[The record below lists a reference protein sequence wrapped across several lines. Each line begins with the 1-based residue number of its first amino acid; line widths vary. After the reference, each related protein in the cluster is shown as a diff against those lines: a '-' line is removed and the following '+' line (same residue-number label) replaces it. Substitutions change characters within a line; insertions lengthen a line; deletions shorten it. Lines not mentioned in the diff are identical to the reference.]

1 MSDRIHYCTECGQ
14 DLDSS
19 KAVWLEL
26 NSHTGRWSRSDG
38 ECPASE
44 SQGWFI
50 FGAACAKKVLREQR
64 TLLPEVKS

>member
-14 DLDSS
+14 ELDSS

-26 NSHTGRWSRSDG
+26 NCNDGRWTSKEG
-38 ECPASE
+38 ECPESE

-50 FGAACAKKVLREQR
+50 FGSACAKKVLRKQPS
-64 TLLPEVKS
+64 LLPEVAA